1 MKLWKE
7 RKEVYIG
14 YLDGVI
20 NVYVFSGSME
30 KLILAVSFQM
40 HDEPVYS
47 IHIIP
52 NLKVGVSSGFDS
64 TLKLWRPPET
74 WSKKFVVTP
83 SMVKGVDPDEN
94 LSTIKEEYESIN
106 ESAALHHRIS
116 GFENPY
122 SKNNAVDA
130 MENFGDLLDR
140 D

>member
-1 MKLWKE
+1 MKVWKE

-20 NVYVFSGSME
+20 NVYTFGGSME
-30 KLILAVSFQM
+30 KLTLSVSFQM
-40 HDEPVYS
+40 HAEPVYA
-47 IHIIP
+47 IYIIP
-52 NLKVGVSSGFDS
+52 NLKVGVSSGHDS
-64 TLKLWRPPET
+64 TLKVWRPPET

-83 SMVKGVDPDEN
+83 SMVKGVDPEEN
-94 LSTIKEEYESIN
+94 LSTIKEEYESMN
-106 ESAALHHRIS
+106 ESAAIQHRIS

-122 SKNNAVDA
+122 SRNNAVET